1 MVEDYSPGAQKGAG
15 NAEYRRAA
23 MRLTLTEEQEMLRKT
38 ARDFLTDKCSKKFVG
53 QMEEAET
60 GYSRELWQEMADLGW
75 MGLAF
80 PGKYDGGDM
89 SFLDLAVLLE
99 EMGRACL
106 PGPFFSTVVLGGLSI
121 LDIGSEEQ
129 KQEYLPKVIRGEKI
143 FTLALAEP
151 GYRNYDASSVTVEAT
166 RKDGNYIINGT
177 KLFVPDAH
185 IADYLLCV
193 ARTKP
198 RKGTTIFLADA
209 KNPRI
214 ECTVLKT
221 IAGDKL
227 CEVVFDQL
235 LVPSADIL
243 GRLNQ
248 GWSAVQTIIQRAALG
263 KCCEVIGNI
272 QRVLE
277 MTVDYAKDRKQFG
290 RPIGSFQVIQHYC
303 ADMATDVDSA
313 RFVTYQAAWMLNEGL
328 PCAKEVAVAKA
339 WISEASQRVFAL
351 AHQIH
356 GAIGVTVE
364 HDLHYYTRRAKAAE
378 LAFGDADFY
387 REVVASEMGL

>member
-1 MVEDYSPGAQKGAG
+1 
-15 NAEYRRAA
+15 

-38 ARDFLTDKCSKKFVG
+38 ARDFLVDKCSKKFVK
-53 QMEEAET
+53 QMEESET
-60 GYSRELWQEMADLGW
+60 GYSGELWQEMAELGW
-75 MGLAF
+75 LGLAF
-80 PGKYDGGDM
+80 PGKYGGGDM
-89 SFLDLAVLLE
+89 TFLDLAVLLE

-106 PGPFFSTVVLGGLSI
+106 PGPFFSTVVLAGLSI

-129 KQEYLPKVIRGEKI
+129 KQEYLPKLIRGEKI
-143 FTLALAEP
+143 LTLALTEP
-151 GYRNYDASSVTVEAT
+151 GYDNYDASSVTVAAT
-166 RKDGNYIINGT
+166 RNDGNYMISGT

-198 RKGTTIFLADA
+198 ENEISIFLIDA

-214 ECTVLKT
+214 KYAVLET

-227 CEVVFDQL
+227 CEVVFDQTPL
-235 LVPSADIL
+235 PKANIL
-243 GRLNQ
+243 GGLNH
-248 GWSAVQTIIQRAALG
+248 GWSPVQKIIQRAAVG
-263 KCCEVIGNI
+263 KCCEMVGNL

-277 MTVDYAKDRKQFG
+277 MTVDYAKERKQFD

-313 RFVTYQAAWMLNEGL
+313 RFSTYQAAWMLSEGL
-328 PCAKEVAVAKA
+328 PCVKEVAVAKA
-339 WISEASQRVFAL
+339 WIGEASQRIFAL

-356 GAIGVTVE
+356 GAIGVTIE

-387 REVVASEMGL
+387 REAVAREMGL

>member
-1 MVEDYSPGAQKGAG
+1 MKL
-15 NAEYRRAA
+15 N
-23 MRLTLTEEQEMLRKT
+23 LTEEQEMIKK
-38 ARDFLTDKCSKKFVG
+38 AACDFLADKCPKTFVT
-53 QMEEAET
+53 QMEESET
-60 GYSRELWQEMADLGW
+60 GYSKELWQEMAELGW

-80 PGKYDGGDM
+80 PEKYGGGEM
-89 SFLDLAVLLE
+89 NFLDLAVLLE

-106 PGPFFSTVVLGGLSI
+106 PGPFFSTVVLGGLPI
-121 LDIGSEEQ
+121 LDLGNEEQ
-129 KQEYLPKVIRGEKI
+129 KQEYLPKLIRGEKI
-143 FTLALAEP
+143 FTLALTEP
-151 GYRNYDASSVTVEAT
+151 GHHNYDASSVTVEAT

-185 IADYLLCV
+185 IADYVLCV

-198 RKGTTIFLADA
+198 KKGITIFLADA
-209 KNPRI
+209 RNPGI
-214 ECTVLKT
+214 ECTVLRT

-227 CEVVFDQL
+227 YEVIFDKL
-235 LVPSADIL
+235 PVPSADIL

-248 GWSAVQTIIQRAALG
+248 GWSAVQKIIQRAAVG
-263 KCCEVIGNI
+263 KCCEMVGNI

-303 ADMATDVDSA
+303 ADMATYVDSA
-313 RFVTYQAAWMLNEGL
+313 KFGTYQAAWMLSEGL
-328 PCAKEVAVAKA
+328 PCDKEVAIAKA
-339 WISEASQRVFAL
+339 WIGETSQRVFAA

-356 GAIGVTVE
+356 GAIGVTIE

-378 LAFGDADFY
+378 LAFGDANFY

>member
-1 MVEDYSPGAQKGAG
+1 M
-15 NAEYRRAA
+15 N
-23 MRLTLTEEQEMLRKT
+23 LTLTEEQEMLRKT
-38 ARDFLTDKCSKKFVG
+38 ARDFLADKCSRKFVKE
-53 QMEEAET
+53 MEESET
-60 GYSRELWQEMADLGW
+60 GYSRELWQEMAELGW

-80 PGKYDGGDM
+80 PGKYGGGDM

-129 KQEYLPKVIRGEKI
+129 KQEYLPKLIRGEKI
-143 FTLALAEP
+143 FTLALTEP
-151 GYRNYDASSVTVEAT
+151 GYHNYDASSVTVEAT
-166 RKDGNYIINGT
+166 HNDGNHIINGT

-185 IADYLLCV
+185 IADHLLCV
-193 ARTKP
+193 AKTRPKS
-198 RKGTTIFLADA
+198 GVIVFLLDA
-209 KNPRI
+209 NNPRI
-214 ECTVLKT
+214 KYTLLRT

-227 CEVVFDQL
+227 CEVVFDQ
-235 LVPSADIL
+235 VPVPEANIL

-248 GWSAVQTIIQRAALG
+248 GWSAVQKIIQRAAVG
-263 KCCEVIGNI
+263 KCCEMVGNV

-277 MTVDYAKDRKQFG
+277 MTVDYAKERKQFD

-313 RFVTYQAAWMLNEGL
+313 RFSTYQAAWMLSEGL
-328 PCAKEVAVAKA
+328 PCTKEVAIAKA
-339 WISEASQRVFAL
+339 WVGEASQRVFAL

-356 GAIGVTVE
+356 GAIGVTIE

-387 REVVASEMGL
+387 REIVAGEMGL